1 MDDAS
6 ANVDRLRQAFNRERL
21 LDRLTR
27 LIAVPSPTGQAGS
40 VADCLAEILTQD
52 SFSVERVAAGHPV
65 APAVVVRL
73 EAVGGSSGRTL
84 QFDGHLD
91 TVHLPFV
98 PPAVDGDRLTGSGA
112 ADMKSGIAAAVE
124 AMCILRDTDSLR
136 SGSLLFTAHDLH
148 EAPWGFGQQLDAMI
162 AQGYVGNAVLIP
174 EPLSDR
180 LPVIGRG
187 CAVWK
192 AGIHRP
198 SPPIHEVM
206 RPMDEGSVI
215 LAGSKTALRL
225 DQLNQ
230 ALSARTDPLAGSD
243 SVFIGQF
250 HSGEIYNQFPQDC
263 RLEGT
268 RRWLPG
274 TERAAVEKEFRRLM
288 ADVAEETGT
297 AIQMDFQFIRDAF
310 WLDQSTDVVRA
321 FQRAHATLQGQ
332 ELPLGPKP
340 FVDDGN
346 SFWGLARVPAITHG
360 PLAGGQHTLHE
371 WVSLADLERVATL
384 YALTATI
391 YCNAKGS
398 APEDLQG
405 HPPS

>member
-1 MDDAS
+1 MWRCAGEPYSSAWQFRGSSRRWRGCLSMLTGSYFLCCLLWRRTYPRLNGRIESKDQSKSDPGMDDAS
-6 ANVDRLRQAFNRERL
+6 ANVDRIRQAFNRERL

-73 EAVGGSSGRTL
+73 EALGGSSGRTL

-243 SVFIGQF
+243 S
-250 HSGEIYNQFPQDC
+250 
-263 RLEGT
+263 
-268 RRWLPG
+268 
-274 TERAAVEKEFRRLM
+274 
-288 ADVAEETGT
+288 
-297 AIQMDFQFIRDAF
+297 
-310 WLDQSTDVVRA
+310 
-321 FQRAHATLQGQ
+321 
-332 ELPLGPKP
+332 
-340 FVDDGN
+340 
-346 SFWGLARVPAITHG
+346 
-360 PLAGGQHTLHE
+360 
-371 WVSLADLERVATL
+371 
-384 YALTATI
+384 
-391 YCNAKGS
+391 
-398 APEDLQG
+398 
-405 HPPS
+405 